1 MAALRHRMALRVNAF
16 VQAMRQEKGVVGIL
30 VFGSFVTGEVRETGD
45 LDLLV
50 LREDV
55 ADPTRTM
62 KREAG
67 VPLEVY
73 QWPRRLLQNTLG
85 GERGTAFSAAFLYA
99 MLRRGRILYD
109 PNGILAQSRNYVQTH
124 QLPASHVQSLVRALH
139 QGLSVTHHLLAR
151 GELEGAEAELRKSV
165 EYLARVMLLERNVV
179 EINPPKIYVPWIRR
193 TLPDVYPMFCDVQ
206 NLGTTERREVEAA
219 LRLVAAWRER
229 AAMEARRIPRAAAL
243 HKLIDDAQ
251 TERANAQ
258 DCVEAGDLVA
268 AALQVRYATFF
279 LLPVFLRRPRGTVD
293 ASPSEQVRALRQ
305 SGHLFGAVVTHV
317 MQFTGDQRQLDR
329 QGSVVTRLAQRYG

>member
-1 MAALRHRMALRVNAF
+1 MAALHHRMALRVNAF
-16 VQAMRQEKGVVGIL
+16 VQATSQEKGVVGIL
-30 VFGSFVTGEVRETGD
+30 VFGSFVIGEVRETSD

-50 LREDV
+50 LREDI
-55 ADPTRTM
+55 AAPTRTM
-62 KREAG
+62 RRAAG

-73 QWPRRLLQNTLG
+73 QWPRRLLQNTLD

-99 MLRRGRILYD
+99 VLRRGRILYD
-109 PNGILAQSRNYVQTH
+109 PNDILAQSRNYVQTH
-124 QLPASHVQSLVRALH
+124 QLPRSHVQSLARALH
-139 QGLSVTHHLLAR
+139 QGLSVTHHLLVR
-151 GELEGAEAELRKSV
+151 GELEGAEVELRKSV

-193 TLPDVYPMFCDVQ
+193 TLPDVYPTFCDVQ
-206 NLGTTERREVEAA
+206 NLGTTERREVETA
-219 LRLVAAWRER
+219 LRLVTAWRER

-251 TERANAQ
+251 TELANAQ

-268 AALQVRYATFF
+268 AALQVRYATLY

-293 ASPSEQVRALRQ
+293 ASPSEQLRALQQ
-305 SGHLFGAVVTHV
+305 SRHPYGAVVTHV
-317 MQFTGDQRQLDR
+317 MQFTGDQRQLER
-329 QGSVVTRLAQRYG
+329 QGSVVTRLAQRYE